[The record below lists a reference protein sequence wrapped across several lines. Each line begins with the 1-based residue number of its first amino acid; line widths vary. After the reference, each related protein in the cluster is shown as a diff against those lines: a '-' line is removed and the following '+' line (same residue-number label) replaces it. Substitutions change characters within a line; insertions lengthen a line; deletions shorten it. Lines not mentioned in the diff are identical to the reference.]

1 MRKRYLLAMG
11 LLAMGLAC
19 SGCSK
24 SSGQLDGGIIR
35 IAYNQ
40 APTHPHYQALE
51 RAGERFKEATGGRY
65 EFLIYPNEVLGD
77 QRATLE
83 LIQNGAIQMAIV
95 NNAMVENYNK
105 DFSILGLPYIF
116 DSQEHQKEVFT
127 SGILDP
133 LFEST
138 KEEGFEVMAAYTAGS
153 RNVYTGKPIETPKDL
168 DGMKIRVMESPTM
181 VAMMKYMGGVGT
193 PMSQGEVYTAIQ
205 QGVLDGGENNEITYV
220 DLKHYEVAPVFSKT
234 QHVTNLH
241 LEMERILFICLRR
254 VLQTE
259 PAFVHITEKRFKIH
273 IPCKAVGRH
282 AVFFP
287 IMDIRSLI
295 TFSHKRKKHRG
306 VSVPHRRF
314 SAPKHF
320 AVRFLVIN
328 PGKFC
333 TAAGNSN

>member
-105 DFSILGLPYIF
+105 DFQSWDFLIYLIPRNTRRKYLPPA
-116 DSQEHQKEVFT
+116 SWTRCLSPPRKRALRSWRLT
-127 SGILDP
+127 P
-133 LFEST
+133 L
-138 KEEGFEVMAAYTAGS
+138 A
-153 RNVYTGKPIETPKDL
+153 P
-168 DGMKIRVMESPTM
+168 GMCIP
-181 VAMMKYMGGVGT
+181 AN
-193 PMSQGEVYTAIQ
+193 P
-205 QGVLDGGENNEITYV
+205 
-220 DLKHYEVAPVFSKT
+220 
-234 QHVTNLH
+234 
-241 LEMERILFICLRR
+241 LRR
-254 VLQTE
+254 
-259 PAFVHITEKRFKIH
+259 
-273 IPCKAVGRH
+273 
-282 AVFFP
+282 
-287 IMDIRSLI
+287 
-295 TFSHKRKKHRG
+295 RKTW
-306 VSVPHRRF
+306 
-314 SAPKHF
+314 
-320 AVRFLVIN
+320 
-328 PGKFC
+328 
-333 TAAGNSN
+333 TA

>member
-153 RNVYTGKPIETPKDL
+153 I
-168 DGMKIRVMESPTM
+168 
-181 VAMMKYMGGVGT
+181 
-193 PMSQGEVYTAIQ
+193 
-205 QGVLDGGENNEITYV
+205 
-220 DLKHYEVAPVFSKT
+220 
-234 QHVTNLH
+234 
-241 LEMERILFICLRR
+241 
-254 VLQTE
+254 
-259 PAFVHITEKRFKIH
+259 
-273 IPCKAVGRH
+273 
-282 AVFFP
+282 
-287 IMDIRSLI
+287 
-295 TFSHKRKKHRG
+295 
-306 VSVPHRRF
+306 
-314 SAPKHF
+314 
-320 AVRFLVIN
+320 
-328 PGKFC
+328 
-333 TAAGNSN
+333 

>member
-116 DSQEHQKEVFT
+116 DS
-127 SGILDP
+127 
-133 LFEST
+133 

-234 QHVTNLH
+234 QHV
-241 LEMERILFICLRR
+241 M
-254 VLQTE
+254 
-259 PAFVHITEKRFKIH
+259 
-273 IPCKAVGRH
+273 IP
-282 AVFFP
+282 
-287 IMDIRSLI
+287 D
-295 TFSHKRKKHRG
+295 
-306 VSVPHRRF
+306 
-314 SAPKHF
+314 
-320 AVRFLVIN
+320 LVIAESAYLERMKPEDRELLTQILEDSVEDEFN
-328 PGKFC
+328 LWNEQIETAKESAREHGVTFVDVDIKPFQENCKKLHEEATSGSVFGKELYDGIR
-333 TAAGNSN
+333 ALAR

>member
-65 EFLIYPNEVLGD
+65 EFLIYPNGD

-127 SGILDP
+127 SGILEP

-234 QHVTNLH
+234 QHV
-241 LEMERILFICLRR
+241 M
-254 VLQTE
+254 
-259 PAFVHITEKRFKIH
+259 
-273 IPCKAVGRH
+273 IP
-282 AVFFP
+282 
-287 IMDIRSLI
+287 D
-295 TFSHKRKKHRG
+295 
-306 VSVPHRRF
+306 
-314 SAPKHF
+314 
-320 AVRFLVIN
+320 LVIAESAYLERMKPEDRELLTQILEDSVEDEFN
-328 PGKFC
+328 LWNEQIETAKESAREHGVTFVDVDIKPFQENCKKLHEEATSGSVFGKELYDGIR
-333 TAAGNSN
+333 ALAR

>member
-1 MRKRYLLAMG
+1 MRKRY

-116 DSQEHQKEVFT
+116 DSQ
-127 SGILDP
+127 
-133 LFEST
+133 
-138 KEEGFEVMAAYTAGS
+138 
-153 RNVYTGKPIETPKDL
+153 
-168 DGMKIRVMESPTM
+168 
-181 VAMMKYMGGVGT
+181 
-193 PMSQGEVYTAIQ
+193 
-205 QGVLDGGENNEITYV
+205 
-220 DLKHYEVAPVFSKT
+220 
-234 QHVTNLH
+234 
-241 LEMERILFICLRR
+241 
-254 VLQTE
+254 
-259 PAFVHITEKRFKIH
+259 
-273 IPCKAVGRH
+273 
-282 AVFFP
+282 
-287 IMDIRSLI
+287 
-295 TFSHKRKKHRG
+295 
-306 VSVPHRRF
+306 
-314 SAPKHF
+314 
-320 AVRFLVIN
+320 
-328 PGKFC
+328 
-333 TAAGNSN
+333 